1 MFRCSRLCP
10 WFLHWVHIVPVIV
23 VRIIALHHILK
34 KQGGL
39 TFYRPGAC
47 VYESINRDHWM
58 IEQLSSG
65 IRRRCLSCVSCVIHG
80 KQTTFNR
87 GTHLLHQSTYNIIY
101 FVRQTQ
107 LFGAL
112 RKSTFNKC
120 PEDTKK
126 GWSSIPKTQFSWCTL
141 EISVLLTFRCDI
153 PSWQSPVKSQFT
165 LKLILLRFEMVH
177 VTYHDYAQTVN
188 NTTKWLSEV
197 SNPDLSTPN
206 LARKSVR

>member
-1 MFRCSRLCP
+1 MFRCSGLCP

-112 RKSTFNKC
+112 RKSTFKQC

-126 GWSSIPKTQFSWCTL
+126 GKL
-141 EISVLLTFRCDI
+141 ISA
-153 PSWQSPVKSQFT
+153 T
-165 LKLILLRFEMVH
+165 LKL
-177 VTYHDYAQTVN
+177 DPKN
-188 NTTKWLSEV
+188 
-197 SNPDLSTPN
+197 
-206 LARKSVR
+206 SVLMMYIGNQRTADFQVWYTQLTIPS